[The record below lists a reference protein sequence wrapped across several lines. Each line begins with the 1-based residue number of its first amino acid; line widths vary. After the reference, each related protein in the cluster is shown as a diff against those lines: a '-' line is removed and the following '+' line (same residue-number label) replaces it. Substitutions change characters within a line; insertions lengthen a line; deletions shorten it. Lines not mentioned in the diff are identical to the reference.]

1 MNRFISNIVV
11 GLFAVAL
18 IAVYGITKQPA
29 VFSWERPEDDNTA
42 RLSSAAPVKVRLP
55 GGTVVVAQ
63 VADTPA
69 TREQGLS
76 GGETLPTDQGMLLGF
91 PDAGQHGIWMKGM
104 LIPLDIVWL
113 DERGT
118 VIHLIE
124 EAPIP
129 SNPDDLPVYT
139 NLDPA
144 KYVLELAA
152 GTVADTGLRVG
163 AEVGLS

>member
-1 MNRFISNIVV
+1 M
-11 GLFAVAL
+11 LQWAA
-18 IAVYGITKQPA
+18 
-29 VFSWERPEDDNTA
+29 ERPEGDT
-42 RLSSAAPVKVRLP
+42 LSFSLR
-55 GGTVVVAQ
+55 
-63 VADTPA
+63 
-69 TREQGLS
+69 RH
-76 GGETLPTDQGMLLGF
+76 F